1 MSFFGNPQVAL
12 QKVILTK
19 GYVSMLSKLSLMKQL
34 WLLIL
39 IPMLG
44 LLYFSIPKTLE
55 LVEKRSNVAETA
67 VKLQEAKKLS
77 SLIHELQKERG
88 KSAGFL
94 AKADTTLSPLK
105 EQRTLS
111 DSALAEYKTVAPD
124 TSVGNSL
131 TELRKKVSAR
141 IFTPAES
148 TKAYSMLIRGL
159 MNSFSQLIRYTAI
172 SEIKNDLQDHYNLL
186 KLKENVGLLR
196 ASLNGAFTANA
207 FDDKSWGL
215 FSSVYG
221 NYNDSLEEFKAS
233 APQEFV
239 DSLESYGQTP
249 DAKKAFEMIT
259 IAQNASLNKNLGVD
273 PKVWFDSASAYIN
286 DLKKLE
292 DAHMTMIVDK
302 TNENLSKTTF
312 NMWLGIIISFGI
324 ILITIIFSIQIVF
337 ALIGS
342 IRRFSTTLETMATQ
356 RRLPEVIVCT
366 GAPELQKM
374 AFSLHHLV
382 YAVRDVFAAIDRSS
396 AESLSIST
404 ELSRTTLNS
413 GKNSEVESKSVNKM
427 ADSLIKVVE
436 NVKNSMN
443 QMNNLKHEAANT
455 RNAILTMEQSL
466 ETMITQI
473 HTSVELE
480 QEASQRL
487 IELNTQADEIKQVL
501 TVIADIADQTN
512 LLALNAAIEA
522 ARAGEHGRGFAV
534 VADEVRKLAERTQ
547 KSLAE
552 TNATVNIIVQ
562 SISDLSEEMH
572 RNSNEMARLGELSS
586 SVQNQTSKTASEMNK
601 TFGSI
606 DEIVNRTLQND
617 RLLETIL
624 VEVESVRT
632 LSASNARSVEEIAV
646 AASHLEE
653 TNVMLREEA
662 GRFSL

>member
-1 MSFFGNPQVAL
+1 
-12 QKVILTK
+12 
-19 GYVSMLSKLSLMKQL
+19 
-34 WLLIL
+34 
-39 IPMLG
+39 
-44 LLYFSIPKTLE
+44 
-55 LVEKRSNVAETA
+55 
-67 VKLQEAKKLS
+67 
-77 SLIHELQKERG
+77 
-88 KSAGFL
+88 
-94 AKADTTLSPLK
+94 
-105 EQRTLS
+105 
-111 DSALAEYKTVAPD
+111 
-124 TSVGNSL
+124 
-131 TELRKKVSAR
+131 
-141 IFTPAES
+141 
-148 TKAYSMLIRGL
+148 
-159 MNSFSQLIRYTAI
+159 
-172 SEIKNDLQDHYNLL
+172 
-186 KLKENVGLLR
+186 
-196 ASLNGAFTANA
+196 
-207 FDDKSWGL
+207 
-215 FSSVYG
+215 
-221 NYNDSLEEFKAS
+221 
-233 APQEFV
+233 
-239 DSLESYGQTP
+239 
-249 DAKKAFEMIT
+249 
-259 IAQNASLNKNLGVD
+259 
-273 PKVWFDSASAYIN
+273 
-286 DLKKLE
+286 
-292 DAHMTMIVDK
+292 
-302 TNENLSKTTF
+302 
-312 NMWLGIIISFGI
+312 
-324 ILITIIFSIQIVF
+324 
-337 ALIGS
+337 
-342 IRRFSTTLETMATQ
+342 
-356 RRLPEVIVCT
+356 
-366 GAPELQKM
+366 
-374 AFSLHHLV
+374 
-382 YAVRDVFAAIDRSS
+382 
-396 AESLSIST
+396 
-404 ELSRTTLNS
+404 
-413 GKNSEVESKSVNKM
+413 M

-487 IELNTQADEIKQVL
+487 IELNTQADEVKRVL